1 MENAKCYKEKSY
13 HYQIYHFLKMNHLFM
28 KTLFQK
34 EKMNCYGFMP
44 GDFQVICVSMVSKNH
59 QSPASTE
66 TLDYIIW

>member
-13 HYQIYHFLKMNHLFM
+13 HYQIYHFLKLNHLFM

-44 GDFQVICVSMVSKNH
+44 GDFQVICVSMVGKNR

-66 TLDYIIW
+66 TPDHITW